1 MCISRARPYFHQEA
15 SEKNKNM
22 RRGGGTNTT
31 NATIDDD
38 SNDASMQRLQ
48 IFITL
53 LLLYMF
59 GHKIFI

>member
-1 MCISRARPYFHQEA
+1 
-15 SEKNKNM
+15 M